1 MIISVPTCPTVNIL
15 HTKHDVNGDTGKY
28 FFFSKEEFSNMVG
41 YENWNGQEFE
51 IDQQGS
57 NSWKGKV
64 IVWSDEK
71 LGPHGRKSQGSK
83 DGNWKKSDIIK
94 LLKCS
99 QPGRIYCNRRNLLT
113 IFYLSNFFIRGS

>member
-1 MIISVPTCPTVNIL
+1 MNIL

-64 IVWSDEK
+64 IVWLDEK
-71 LGPHGRKSQGSK
+71 LGPHGQKSQGSK
-83 DGNWKKSDIIK
+83 DGDWKKSDIIK
-94 LLKCS
+94 LLICS